1 MARCIAALIAFAVP
15 WIAFWTLVV
24 LIAAGLLIGAPL
36 YLMLAGLALTLG
48 VSLALLVSAYRQ
60 RKA

>member
-1 MARCIAALIAFAVP
+1 MARCIATLIAFAVP

-24 LIAAGLLIGAPL
+24 LIATGLLATGPIISILVA
-36 YLMLAGLALTLG
+36 LALTLG

-60 RKA
+60 CRG